1 MKGHRLLV
9 GLVLLLMLMS
19 RPALGLTIDAFTD
32 GDFTLSLMANN
43 VFPHTPPPPVSL
55 NTTGVSMI
63 DSDRDVTL
71 TMASGTF
78 SSSDAEV
85 DNSGASGSLAGWV
98 VWTEGDNIRGTL
110 QLLYD
115 GAAGSI
121 TNGINDFTDAGASKQ
136 FLIGFNNDHPLDVT
150 IEVWTGQDGGG
161 ETAATASVTKNFA
174 LAASFVGIFPF
185 AEFTVQDP
193 NLDLTDVDKLLY
205 TFDSTPA
212 PNGGGDYALEFLESG
227 TIPEPVT
234 VAGLLIGLSTLAGY
248 VRRRAR

>member
-1 MKGHRLLV
+1 MLRYKALPGLV
-9 GLVLLLMLMS
+9 VLLLAS
-19 RPALGLTIDAFTD
+19 GPALGLTIDALTD
-32 GDFTLSLMANN
+32 GDFTLSLTANN
-43 VFPHTPPPPVSL
+43 VFPHTPPPPVSV
-55 NTTGVSMI
+55 NTTGTSMI
-63 DSDRDVTL
+63 DGDRDATL

-78 SSSDAEV
+78 SSSDV
-85 DNSGASGSLAGWV
+85 VLDNSGGSGSLAGWV

-121 TNGINDFTDAGASKQ
+121 TNGINDFTDSGTSSQ

-161 ETAATASVTKNFA
+161 EVAANASVTKNFTQQ
-174 LAASFVGIFPF
+174 ASFVGIFPF
-185 AEFTVQDP
+185 AQFTVQDP

-205 TFDSTPA
+205 TFDSHPA
-212 PNGGGDYALEFLESG
+212 PNGGGDYAIEFLESG

-234 VAGLLIGLSTLAGY
+234 MAGLLIGIGTLAGY
-248 VRRRAR
+248 VRKRR